1 MYIITSS
8 KIQVIRRLESLC
20 LPEFCCALTASPRN
34 GIFRMRLSYYQWRR
48 EMRGG
53 NNFLS
58 LGEEETAEDRQAKR
72 WAGMGLGPRE

>member
-1 MYIITSS
+1 
-8 KIQVIRRLESLC
+8 
-20 LPEFCCALTASPRN
+20 
-34 GIFRMRLSYYQWRR
+34 MRLSYYQWRR